1 MTDDTTA
8 ALPRYHSLGA
18 LGPDEVERRLKTSA
32 EEGQNQ
38 FHVQRILIEVLAQ
51 QVATRRHLLGLTV
64 IAVLGVVA
72 SVICGIVIAVQTV
85 KANHVTSSSES
96 ICSAYSC

>member
-1 MTDDTTA
+1 M
-8 ALPRYHSLGA
+8 RNSSLGA
-18 LGPDEVERRLKTSA
+18 LGPPGVERRLKTSA
-32 EEGQNQ
+32 EEGQNEL
-38 FHVQRILIEVLAQ
+38 HLQRILVEVLAQ
-51 QVATRRHLLGLTV
+51 QVATRRYLLGLTV

-85 KANHVTSSSES
+85 EANHVTSSSEP